1 MVPTA
6 THPLV
11 ASIFPKLAELMAL
24 DQSSSIAV
32 AHKLTR
38 QASTELQAEALARAV
53 ENEASSLLYDTDSDA
68 YYLTHPT
75 LSANQTPATFPISIT
90 PSASSPSTISILTPD
105 KDNATPLL
113 TLSLPSL
120 TLTLDTAPITALPSL
135 YTLDTLLSALLTL
148 LLHLHRSSP
157 PSENILPT
165 TPFYPPPPTTLSH
178 PSLRLNRSK
187 TKSSTKPRAFPSIF
201 PSKTSKSTT
210 LALYNSPPTTTT
222 TDTDTDTADSST
234 IIFHPLIP
242 PTDPTLTPAQRT
254 VLRTLYWSFGLLVW
268 IQGVVVNLLAA
279 GVVGVG
285 RMWERERVVQGREV
299 GGV

>member
-1 MVPTA
+1 
-6 THPLV
+6 
-11 ASIFPKLAELMAL
+11 MAL

-53 ENEASSLLYDTDSDA
+53 ENEASSLLYDTDSNA
-68 YYLTHPT
+68 YYLIHPT
-75 LSANQTPATFPISIT
+75 LSANQTPTTFPISIT
-90 PSASSPSTISILTPD
+90 PSASSPSTISILAPD

-113 TLSLPSL
+113 ALSLPSL

-157 PSENILPT
+157 PSEDILPT

-201 PSKTSKSTT
+201 PSKSSKSTT
-210 LALYNSPPTTTT
+210 LALYNSPPTTT
-222 TDTDTDTADSST
+222 DTDTTDSNT
-234 IIFHPLIP
+234 ITFHPLIP

-254 VLRTLYWSFGLLVW
+254 VLRMLYWSFGLLVW

-279 GVVGVG
+279 GVAGVAGVG
-285 RMWERERVVQGREV
+285 RMWEKERVVQGREV

>member
-1 MVPTA
+1 
-6 THPLV
+6 
-11 ASIFPKLAELMAL
+11 MAL

-53 ENEASSLLYDTDSDA
+53 ENEASSLLYDTDSNA
-68 YYLTHPT
+68 YYLIHPT
-75 LSANQTPATFPISIT
+75 LSANQTPTTFPISIT
-90 PSASSPSTISILTPD
+90 PSASSPSTISILAPD

-113 TLSLPSL
+113 ALSLPSL

-157 PSENILPT
+157 PSEDILPT

-201 PSKTSKSTT
+201 PSKSSKSTT
-210 LALYNSPPTTTT
+210 LALYNSPPTTT
-222 TDTDTDTADSST
+222 DTDTTDSNT
-234 IIFHPLIP
+234 IKFHPLIP

-299 GGV
+299 AGV